1 MQITHQNAQILI
13 VDVQEKLFSHIYE
26 NDHLLKNILKLIEG
40 IKIFQIPY
48 VHNEQYPKGLGKT
61 LPQIQS
67 LLENK
72 PYEKITFSCAK
83 EEKTLQKLKSNN
95 KKFIILCGT
104 EAHVCVLQ
112 TALDLKELGFTPI
125 LVTDCIGSRKQQDKD
140 IAIQRM
146 MQEGILLTTVE
157 SLLFE
162 LCQSADNESFKQI
175 SQLVK

>member
-1 MQITHQNAQILI
+1 MRILLEETQALV
-13 VDVQEKLFSHIYE
+13 VDVQEKLFPHIK
-26 NDHLLKNILKLIEG
+26 NNTTLLDNVLKLLKG
-40 IKIFQIPY
+40 IQVLDIPY
-48 VHNEQYPKGLGKT
+48 MHNEQYPKGLGKT
-61 LPQIQS
+61 LPQIQN
-67 LLENK
+67 LLQQE
-72 PYEKITFSCAK
+72 PYEKTTFSSAK

-112 TALDLKELGFTPI
+112 TALDLKESGFIPI
-125 LVTDCIGSRKQQDKD
+125 LVVDCIGSRKEEDKQ

-146 MQEGILLTTVE
+146 VQEGIIPTTLE

-162 LCQSADNESFKQI
+162 LCIGAKHKNFKQI